1 MTTYTSIPAADIDTD
16 SPITTTLMTLM
27 RDNPIAITEGATG
40 APRVQRAAFDS
51 KVLLKWLYDYGD
63 GSNGA
68 QSWTTGSYATGLWQ
82 CTTFNIPASQVA
94 TLSPRGT
101 LVIMAQTSIT
111 ITGTLNHDGGGGEGG
126 YFNDATSFS
135 GKWIGGN
142 GGAGMYGGS
151 GGGCGAN
158 SGNVGGDGGDVLY
171 VRGGAGNG
179 SSGNAGASQSAHVQN
194 TLKLLT
200 PGILNAGNRNGPT
213 FPDRGRNGQSSTGG
227 GGGGGHSNNFSDPTA
242 KGGDGGGLIILISPV
257 ITLQAG
263 SFVYAR
269 GTAAVSYGAG
279 GGGGCVIAATP
290 AGGYSNAGTITTTG
304 GAGAGAVG
312 QAGGAG
318 WSANFTI

>member
-63 GSNGA
+63 GSDGA

-126 YFNDATSFS
+126 YFNDATGFS

-151 GGGCGAN
+151 GGGCG
-158 SGNVGGDGGDVLY
+158 STGGDGGDVLY

-200 PGILNAGNRNGPT
+200 PGILNAGNRDQAGP
-213 FPDRGRNGQSSTGG
+213 DHGNQGQSSTGG

-269 GTAAVSYGAG
+269 GTTAVNVGGG

-290 AGGYSNAGTITTTG
+290 AGGYTNSGTITVTG
-304 GAGAGAVG
+304 GAAGTYGA
-312 QAGGAG
+312 AGGAG